1 MTLHFHLSISLFKKI
16 MKLLTCDIVGEGK
29 GELKKNYTDLIISV
43 TTIYL
48 LKFKNT
54 YILGISVTMQHY
66 RNDDTFHG
74 CH

>member
-1 MTLHFHLSISLFKKI
+1 M
-16 MKLLTCDIVGEGK
+16 GEGK
-29 GELKKNYTDLIISV
+29 GELQKNYTDLIISV

>member
-1 MTLHFHLSISLFKKI
+1 
-16 MKLLTCDIVGEGK
+16 MKLLTCDIVGEG
-29 GELKKNYTDLIISV
+29 GGGLQKNYTDLISV

-66 RNDDTFHG
+66 RNDDTFYG